1 MVVEMLKQSQPENDY
16 NITAISTMGDKNQV
30 TALHD
35 FGAKSLWTFE
45 LEAMLLNGEV
55 DLIVHCLKGATLHYH
70 SSGLQTQSNTTLTL
84 QTYQL
89 NYLQHA
95 PSPLSFAAKTHVTL

>member
-1 MVVEMLKQSQPENDY
+1 MVQADMVVEMLKKSQPENEY
-16 NITAISTMGDKNQV
+16 NITAISTMGDKNQT

-55 DLIVHCLKGATLHYH
+55 DLIVHCLKGA
-70 SSGLQTQSNTTLTL
+70 
-84 QTYQL
+84 
-89 NYLQHA
+89 
-95 PSPLSFAAKTHVTL
+95 